1 MPETMTDPRE
11 LLLHELRDIYYA
23 ENLLVKAL
31 PKMAKEASDTELREG
46 FQNHLEET
54 KQQVKNLRDAF
65 SSLGE
70 TAEGEK
76 CPGIEGIKAEHD
88 QFLSEHAASPE
99 VCDIFLTGAGARTE
113 HYEIAAYSGAIT
125 MAQALGERDV
135 VKLLK
140 ENLSQEK
147 EALKL
152 MESNGKRL
160 AKSSGGNGNGA
171 ARKKA

>member
-31 PKMAKEASDTELREG
+31 PKRAKEASDSELRQG
-46 FQNHLEET
+46 FEHHLEET
-54 KQQVKNLRDAF
+54 KQQVLNLREAF

-70 TAEGEK
+70 AAEGEK

-88 QFLSEHAASPE
+88 QFMGEHETSPE
-99 VCDIFLTGAGARTE
+99 VCDIFLTGAGGRTE

-125 MAQALGERDV
+125 MARALGERDV

-147 EALKL
+147 EALKV
-152 MESNGKRL
+152 MEACGRRL

-171 ARKKA
+171 TRKRS

>member
-23 ENLLVKAL
+23 ENLLVKEL

-46 FQNHLEET
+46 FEQHLEET
-54 KQQVKNLRDAF
+54 RQQVRNLREAF

-70 TAEGEK
+70 TAEGER

-88 QFLSEHAASPE
+88 QFVSEHRTSPE
-99 VCDIFLTGAGARTE
+99 VCDMFLTGAGGRTE

-125 MAQALGERDV
+125 MARALGEREV

-147 EALKL
+147 EALKV
-152 MESNGKRL
+152 MEACGKRL
-160 AKSSGGNGNGA
+160 AKSGGNGNGA
-171 ARKKA
+171 ARERA

>member
-31 PKMAKEASDTELREG
+31 PKMAKEASDGELREG
-46 FQNHLEET
+46 FEHHLEET
-54 KQQVKNLRDAF
+54 KQQVQNLREAF

-88 QFLSEHAASPE
+88 QFISQHQTSPE

-113 HYEIAAYSGAIT
+113 HYEIAAYNGAIAV
-125 MAQALGERDV
+125 AQALGEREV

-140 ENLSQEK
+140 ENLGQEK

-152 MESNGKRL
+152 METNGKRL
-160 AKSSGGNGNGA
+160 AKSSGSNGNGSP
-171 ARKKA
+171 RQKA

>member
-1 MPETMTDPRE
+1 MPQTMTDPRE

-31 PKMAKEASDTELREG
+31 PKMAREASDGELREG
-46 FQNHLEET
+46 FEQHLEET
-54 KQQVKNLRDAF
+54 RQQVENLRDAF

-88 QFLSEHAASPE
+88 QFMGEHQASPE

-125 MAQALGERDV
+125 MAQALGEREV

-140 ENLSQEK
+140 QNLGQEK

-152 MESNGKRL
+152 LEANGKRL
-160 AKSSGGNGNGA
+160 AKSSGGNGNGS
-171 ARKKA
+171 ARGKA